1 MELTNCSELGASEL
15 VDLRTSGAPQSRS
28 RETLMS
34 DGTLDTELQRWLQ
47 WSGSLSSKTDL
58 TLFFCTY
65 TSLTWRTTTHGGT
78 TKVTTT
84 GDGAKI

>member
-58 TLFFCTY
+58 TLFLLYIHCID
-65 TSLTWRTTTHGGT
+65 LTHHDPRKHHEGHQRR
-78 TKVTTT
+78 
-84 GDGAKI
+84 

>member
-1 MELTNCSELGASEL
+1 MAYKLLEAAVI
-15 VDLRTSGAPQSRS
+15 VDLRSTTKVVIRSYQTVPSRPKCSTDYSGR
-28 RETLMS
+28 
-34 DGTLDTELQRWLQ
+34 
-47 WSGSLSSKTDL
+47 GSLSPKTDT

-84 GDGAKI
+84 GDRAKI

>member
-1 MELTNCSELGASEL
+1 MELTNCSGPKLVLEL

-65 TSLTWRTTTHGGT
+65 IALT
-78 TKVTTT
+78 
-84 GDGAKI
+84 

>member
-1 MELTNCSELGASEL
+1 MELTNCSGPKLVLEL

-28 RETLMS
+28 RDTLMS

-65 TSLTWRTTTHGGT
+65 TALT
-78 TKVTTT
+78 
-84 GDGAKI
+84 